1 MRRGCGRLEVM
12 ARRERITVS
21 SRDRDVPR
29 TKGGLKKL
37 VSCIGEYK
45 ATSIWTS
52 VLVALEVV
60 FEVFIPLVM
69 AQIVNV
75 GMSADNS
82 GKFTFMLELGKSS
95 TPVFTMTNRV
105 SFIVVCGALMIAM
118 AIISLLCGVLSGKFA
133 ATASAGFA
141 SNLRQKL
148 FYKVENFSFANLDR
162 FNTASLVTRLTTDV
176 TNMQNSYMMII
187 RIMVRAPFMLIMALC
202 MAISISPDL
211 SVIFAITLPLLV
223 IMLIIGIKLAFP
235 RFEKML
241 HKYDDMNE
249 VEQEN
254 LIGIRAVKAFVRE
267 DNEIKKFKKVS
278 ETVQKLQF
286 SAEKIIVIAFP
297 FMQLLV
303 YACIIFIML
312 FGGKDIIDNGNG
324 TRGVGLEMGDL
335 TAFLSY
341 VLQILMSLMMLAMT
355 LMTIVMSRASYAR
368 IVEVLD
374 EKIDIE
380 DKPDAT
386 DESPA
391 DGSIDFDNVDFSYS
405 RSADVLNLENIDLHI
420 KSGETI
426 GIIGGTG
433 SAKSTLV
440 QLIPRLYDVYD
451 GAVRVGGKDV
461 RDYKIENLRGSVAM
475 VLQKNVLF
483 SGTIRENLLWGNP
496 DATQEQIEHA
506 TKAAQAH
513 DFIMSFPKGYETDL
527 GQGGVNVSGGQKQR
541 LCIAR
546 ALLRHPKIMIM
557 DDSTSAVDTAT
568 DAAIRAGLK
577 KEFGYTTVL
586 IIAQRISSV
595 QDADRIVVMND
606 GRISAVGTH
615 DELLETSEIYRE
627 VFNSQQKGSADD
639 EGDIL
644 PAQSELTKGEI
655 CEDTASRADQNN
667 AEGGEQNG

>member
-1 MRRGCGRLEVM
+1 M
-12 ARRERITVS
+12 AKHSENAMPKERTI
-21 SRDRDVPR
+21 PK

-37 VSCIGEYK
+37 ASCIGEYK
-45 ATSIWTS
+45 APSIWTS
-52 VLVALEVV
+52 VLVACEVL
-60 FEVFIPLVM
+60 FEVFIPIVM

-75 GMSADNS
+75 GMADNAS
-82 GKFTFMLELGKSS
+82 NEFTFWFNMGKINE
-95 TPVFTMTNRV
+95 PVFTMHNRV
-105 SFIVVCGALMIAM
+105 SFIVVCGAIMVTM

-133 ATASAGFA
+133 ATASTGFA

-148 FYKVENFSFANLDR
+148 FYKVENYSFANLDR

-211 SVIFAITLPLLV
+211 SIIFAITLPVLI
-223 IMLIIGIKLAFP
+223 IMLLIGVKIAFP

-249 VEQEN
+249 STQEN

-267 DNEIKKFKKVS
+267 DDETRKFKKVS

-286 SAEKIIVIAFP
+286 SAEKIIVMAFP

-303 YACIIFIML
+303 YACIIFIIL
-312 FGGKDIIDNGNG
+312 FGGKDIINNGNG
-324 TRGVGLEMGDL
+324 TLASGLTLGDL

-341 VLQILMSLMMLAMT
+341 VMQILMSLMMVAMT
-355 LMTIVMSRASYAR
+355 FMTIVMSRASMAR

-380 DKPDAT
+380 DKEDAT
-386 DESPA
+386 DAKPA

-405 RSADVLNLENIDLHI
+405 RSENVLNLENIDLHI

-433 SAKSTLV
+433 SAKTTLV
-440 QLIPRLYDVYD
+440 QLIPRLYDVFD
-451 GAVRVGGKDV
+451 GSVKVGGIDV
-461 RDYKIENLRGSVAM
+461 RDYKIENLRGAIGM

-496 DATQEQIEHA
+496 DASQEEIEHA
-506 TKAAQAH
+506 AKAAQAH
-513 DFIMSFPKGYETDL
+513 DFIMSFPKGYDTDL

-546 ALLRHPKIMIM
+546 ALLRHPKIMIL

-568 DAAIRAGLK
+568 DAAIRSGLK
-577 KEFGYTTVL
+577 NEFGDTTVI

-595 QDADRIVVMND
+595 EQADRIIVMND
-606 GRISAVGTH
+606 GKISAVGKH
-615 DELLETSEIYRE
+615 DELLETSEIYRD
-627 VFNSQQKGSADD
+627 VYLSQQKGSADD
-639 EGDIL
+639 EIETSSC
-644 PAQSELTKGEI
+644 QNESINYEI
-655 CEDTASRADQNN
+655 CEDTASKADQNN
-667 AEGGEQNG
+667 GEGGEQNV